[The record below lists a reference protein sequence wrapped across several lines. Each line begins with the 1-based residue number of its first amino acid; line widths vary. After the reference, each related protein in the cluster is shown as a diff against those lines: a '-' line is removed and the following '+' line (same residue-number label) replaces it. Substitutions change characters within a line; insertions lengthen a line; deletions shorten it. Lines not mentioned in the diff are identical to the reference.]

1 MISAESA
8 DAFPAGGVVA
18 HGSAVASPELAFS
31 VEAVAAAGHSAVPT
45 LCLVVCIDAGDW
57 EIRSVA
63 LNVQLRIDVVR
74 RAYDEAE
81 RERLFELFGAP
92 RDWGRTLRTLRW
104 TTTSLNVPQ
113 FSGAT
118 TVEVAVPC
126 TYDFDVVATK
136 YLHALSGGD
145 VPLKLLFSGT
155 IFFAGAEGRLQVA
168 HIPWDCE
175 ARCELPVRVWRDAVE
190 SAFPGTAWLRVRR
203 DLFDRLQAYK
213 SERALLTWDATL
225 EELLPDE

>member
-1 MISAESA
+1 
-8 DAFPAGGVVA
+8 
-18 HGSAVASPELAFS
+18 
-31 VEAVAAAGHSAVPT
+31 
-45 LCLVVCIDAGDW
+45 VVCIDAGDW